1 MTGDEASLLG
11 FIFGTVTC
19 TKVSVCTSSREEF
32 QDFDSYGG
40 ILLWFAIC
48 IYMFKQLGTICDE
61 YFVPSLEVI
70 VEKLEMSN
78 DVAGATFMAAGSSA
92 PELFTS
98 LVATF
103 FIVNEGGVGTIVGS
117 AIFNILVIVG
127 ATGYIA
133 CKDNALDIWW
143 YPLTRDCVFYCI
155 SITELMYFLSD
166 DEIMWYESSIMVLTY
181 LSYIAYMW
189 KNPSIVA
196 YFGFGLPEEAEE
208 ETDSPQ
214 REVSCHSERSII
226 QSGWETDPAQREV
239 SCHSESDPSK
249 RPSEGEQNGSA
260 ASWQDPVTEVK
271 LFQKTESDR
280 AIKPVRFEAEVEVQE
295 FNSTEFEKETA
306 DAVVAK
312 VVVGELPN
320 KVPDSEGEDGE
331 ARTEEVSE
339 DGEARTRQVTEESKP
354 GLYASKSTV
363 SSAAKK
369 KERIR
374 MSMRGVTSELNLK
387 SVLPGSEDSDGIIR
401 SETED
406 GNPSYEKPPRSQ
418 SCMVQVGT
426 IRDME
431 EAEEEEA
438 PGSSGP
444 GRGVHFR
451 WQKFIRDP
459 LSLALETLMPSP
471 ERHWLLFSLSIL
483 CIGMSTYV
491 MVDSVNRAGTILR
504 VPPMVMGLTVLAA
517 GTSIPDAMGS
527 IAVAKQ
533 GEGDMA
539 VANALGSNIFDILVG
554 LGVPWTIRCA
564 MGNRVTFPGKFALM
578 HGDIIILVCVL
589 LLFVGSLLL
598 NRWRLTRRVGI
609 LLIVFYFLNVLYN
622 ILAVYVFKTKV
633 T

>member
-127 ATGYIA
+127 ATGYCA

-196 YFGFGLPEEAEE
+196 YFGFGLSEEAEE
-208 ETDSPQ
+208 
-214 REVSCHSERSII
+214 
-226 QSGWETDPAQREV
+226 ETDPAQREV
-239 SCHSESDPSK
+239 SKVSCNSDSDASK

-271 LFQKTESDR
+271 LFQKSESDR

-295 FNSTEFEKETA
+295 FNSADFEKEAA
-306 DAVVAK
+306 DAVVAT

-320 KVPDSEGEDGE
+320 TVPDSEGGEEGE

-339 DGEARTRQVTEESKP
+339 EETKP
-354 GLYASKSTV
+354 GFHASKSTV

-374 MSMRGVTSELNLK
+374 MSMRGATSELNLK
-387 SVLPGSEDSDGIIR
+387 SVLPGSEDSDGMIR

-406 GNPSYEKPPRSQ
+406 GDPSFEKPPRSQ
-418 SCMVQVGT
+418 SCVVQVGT

-459 LSLALETLMPSP
+459 VSLALETLMPPP
-471 ERHWLLFSLSIL
+471 EKHWLLFSLSIL

-578 HGDIIILVCVL
+578 HGDIIILAAVL